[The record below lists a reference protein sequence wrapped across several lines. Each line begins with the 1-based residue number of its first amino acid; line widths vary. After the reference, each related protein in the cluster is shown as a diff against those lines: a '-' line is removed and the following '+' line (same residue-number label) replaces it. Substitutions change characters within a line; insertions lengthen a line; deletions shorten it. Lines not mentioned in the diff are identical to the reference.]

1 MSGEAY
7 YLIDLEG
14 SSDSPGRG
22 GGRRHP
28 LSDKTQRRCGARTRT
43 SAPFACSRTPAVQ
56 RGRIA
61 LSARWFGRYFDATS
75 SMAHGEPPCPTLS
88 FLPAPV
94 LRAAGVCVRARCAGQ
109 THTGAGGADN
119 SRCAKAAA
127 CRSGRVWAPAAAQRG
142 AQRLT
147 KASSVLA
154 VAPCAGCG
162 LWRGRCAVVCSSRL
176 ARTECKGFRRVLPL
190 TPRHLLAD
198 Q

>member
-1 MSGEAY
+1 MAT
-7 YLIDLEG
+7 D
-14 SSDSPGRG
+14 
-22 GGRRHP
+22 
-28 LSDKTQRRCGARTRT
+28 RRCGQLHRFSSSSASSTSQSSPRPLRCAAASRPAGHRTGAR
-43 SAPFACSRTPAVQ
+43 
-56 RGRIA
+56 
-61 LSARWFGRYFDATS
+61 
-75 SMAHGEPPCPTLS
+75 M
-88 FLPAPV
+88 

-176 ARTECKGFRRVLPL
+176 ARTECKGFRRVLPV
-190 TPRHLLAD
+190 TARHLLAD